1 MRGSEY
7 TLSLDNLPHFL
18 TKKIMATTEDEGRAL
33 PKVSSDLGVHAT
45 FDLEGFYLYGHKLP
59 SDIRICVK
67 DQAQS
72 HGFGTLPSYQCILMA
87 LKNQDGARKVY
98 ELHLASC
105 ALETGHMLALCH
117 HFEGLTRLTSLDLSR
132 NKLCSNDAEL
142 LSDALRDNDTIT
154 VVNVAHNELGRG
166 GCGGDPWTEG
176 IRELGK
182 VTGTMTRLKSFNVGF
197 NYLSAEGIDALAQEL
212 RGNTILQ
219 ILNVAGN
226 DLLREGYYQLSQTM
240 VGVVALCNTLLTLEQ
255 LTTLDVSW
263 NNLGEDIMPA
273 GWEFDLDRNGLVYR
287 VDTEEEQECFDWPPP
302 GSECTA
308 AMMFEET
315 LRQMPTLKHLNMRQ
329 NGLSG
334 SSTFV
339 QPFNNLDTF
348 LDDGTHC
355 THCESMCRG
364 DGMWMATPCDRCR
377 QTL

>member
-1 MRGSEY
+1 MAFER
-7 TLSLDNLPHFL
+7 LPDAL
-18 TKKIMATTEDEGRAL
+18 TKKIMATTGDKGRAL
-33 PKVSSDLGVHAT
+33 LKVSSGLGVHAT
-45 FDLEGFYLYGHKLP
+45 HSALDLQGLHLYGHKLP

-67 DQAQS
+67 DQAQAN
-72 HGFGTLPSYQCILMA
+72 GFGTLPSYQCILMA
-87 LKNQDGARKVY
+87 LKNRDGAGKVY

-132 NKLCSNDAEL
+132 NKLCSYDAEL

-154 VVNVAHNELGRG
+154 VVNVAHNELGRAD
-166 GCGGDPWTEG
+166 CGGDSWTEG

-226 DLLREGYYQLSQTM
+226 NILRTEHYARSQTM
-240 VGVVALCNTLLTLEQ
+240 VGMIALCNTLITLEQ

-263 NNLGEDIMPA
+263 NSLDEDIMPV
-273 GWEFDLDRNGLVYR
+273 GWEFGMFDTIVYR
-287 VDTEEEQECFDWPPP
+287 EGTEEEQECDDWPPP

-308 AMMFEET
+308 AMLLAET
-315 LRQMPTLKHLNMRQ
+315 THQMPALKY
-329 NGLSG
+329 LSAASWG
-334 SSTFV
+334 E
-339 QPFNNLDTF
+339 
-348 LDDGTHC
+348 THC
-355 THCESMCRG
+355 TQCDSSCNY
-364 DGMWMATPCDRCR
+364 DGMWMADPCDRCR